1 MFDMRI
7 KYSETNPT
15 SKERYIMSMT
25 PRERVLAAMKKETLD
40 RPPVA
45 VFTQSA
51 TVGEMDNCGA
61 AWPEAHSDA
70 KLMAK
75 LGAAQATYYGFEAV
89 RSSFCL
95 TAEAER
101 LGCVVDPG
109 KKNSTPMIKKHP
121 FKFDAMEDVYDE
133 PNLLDPEEFLKGGR
147 PAVVI
152 EATKLLKEQYGN
164 EYAVVA
170 GNTGP
175 FTLAGHMVS
184 TENLVFGIM
193 MNPDMVVKWI
203 DAVNPIVKAYT
214 QALADAG
221 ADIIQM
227 SEPSSSTD
235 LLSPDMFTDYSGKY
249 VHESLAS
256 VKDAMSVLH
265 ICGDTSEIIPLMADT
280 GVTGISIEEKVDS
293 EKAVKIAAGRV
304 ALVGNVGVV
313 NPLLQGTPEDCAA
326 AGKRIAAAG
335 FNVISPGCGLSALI
349 KDENLFALVKSIKG

>member
-1 MFDMRI
+1 
-7 KYSETNPT
+7 
-15 SKERYIMSMT
+15 MSMT
-25 PRERVLAAMKKETLD
+25 PRERVLAAMKQEKLD

-51 TVGEMDNCGA
+51 TVGEMENCGA

-75 LGAAQATYYGFEAV
+75 LGAAQATYFGFEAV

-101 LGCVVDPG
+101 LGCNVDPG
-109 KKNSTPMIKKHP
+109 KINSTPMIKKHP

-147 PAVVI
+147 PAVI
-152 EATKLLKEQYGN
+152 LEATKLLKEQYGN
-164 EYAVVA
+164 EYAVIG

-193 MNPDMVVKWI
+193 MNPEMVAKWI

-235 LLSPDMFTDYSGKY
+235 LLSPDMFTEYSGRY
-249 VHESLAS
+249 VKESLAS
-256 VKDAMSVLH
+256 VKGADSVLH

-280 GVTGISIEEKVDS
+280 GVTGISVEEKVDS
-293 EKAVKIAAGRV
+293 ADAVRIAAGRV
-304 ALVGNVGVV
+304 ACVGNVGVV

-326 AGKRIAAAG
+326 AAKRIAEAG

-349 KDENLFALVKSIKG
+349 KDENLFALVKAIKG

>member
-1 MFDMRI
+1 
-7 KYSETNPT
+7 
-15 SKERYIMSMT
+15 MSMT
-25 PRERVLAAMKKETLD
+25 PRERVLAAMKQEKLD

-51 TVGEMDNCGA
+51 TVGEMENCGA

-75 LGAAQATYYGFEAV
+75 LGAAQATYFGFEAV

-101 LGCVVDPG
+101 LGCNVDPG
-109 KKNSTPMIKKHP
+109 KINSTPMIKKHP

-133 PNLLDPEEFLKGGR
+133 PNLMDPEEFLKGGR
-147 PAVVI
+147 PAVI
-152 EATKLLKEQYGN
+152 LEATKLLKEQYGN
-164 EYAVVA
+164 EYAVIG

-193 MNPDMVVKWI
+193 MNPEMVVKWI

-235 LLSPDMFTDYSGKY
+235 LLSPDMFTEYSGRY
-249 VHESLAS
+249 VKESLAS
-256 VKDAMSVLH
+256 VKGADSVLH

-280 GVTGISIEEKVDS
+280 GVTGISVEEKVDS
-293 EKAVKIAAGRV
+293 ADAVRIAAGRV
-304 ALVGNVGVV
+304 ACVGNVGVV

-326 AGKRIAAAG
+326 AAKRIAEAG

-349 KDENLFALVKSIKG
+349 KDENLFALVKAIKG

>member
-1 MFDMRI
+1 M
-7 KYSETNPT
+7 T
-15 SKERYIMSMT
+15 MT
-25 PRERVLAAMKKETLD
+25 PRERVLAAMKQEELD

-51 TVGEMDNCGA
+51 TIGQMKHTGFS
-61 AWPEAHSDA
+61 WPEAHSNA
-70 KLMAK
+70 KMMCE
-75 LGAAQATYYGFEAV
+75 LGAAQATYFGFEAV

-109 KKNSTPMIKKHP
+109 KEDRTPMLKKHP
-121 FKFDAMEDVYDE
+121 FHFDPMSGEYDE
-133 PNLLDPEEFLKGGR
+133 PSGVMAPEEFIKGGR
-147 PAVVI
+147 PACII
-152 EATKLLKEQYGN
+152 EATRLMKEKYGK
-164 EYAVVA
+164 EYAVIA

-193 MNPDMVVKWI
+193 MDPDKVHEWV
-203 DAVNPIVKAYT
+203 DAVNPIIKAYS

-227 SEPSSSTD
+227 SEPSASTD
-235 LLSPDMFTDYSGKY
+235 LLSPDMFTEYAGDYVKN
-249 VHESLAS
+249 SLAC
-256 VKDAMSVLH
+256 VNGADTVLH
-265 ICGDTSEIIPLMADT
+265 ICGDTAPILDHMIAT
-280 GVTGISIEEKVDS
+280 GVTGLSIEEKVDS
-293 EKAVKIAAGRV
+293 AEAVKIVNGRA

-313 NPLLQGTPEDCAA
+313 FPLLQGTPEDCAA

-335 FNVISPGCGLSALI
+335 FNIISPGCGLSALI
-349 KDENLFALVKSIKG
+349 PGANLKALVDSVKSL

>member
-1 MFDMRI
+1 
-7 KYSETNPT
+7 
-15 SKERYIMSMT
+15 MT
-25 PRERVLAAMKKETLD
+25 PRERVLAAMKQEKLD

-51 TVGEMDNCGA
+51 TVGEMENCGA

-75 LGAAQATYYGFEAV
+75 LGAAQATYFGFEAV

-101 LGCVVDPG
+101 LGCNVDPG
-109 KKNSTPMIKKHP
+109 KINSTPMIKKHP

-147 PAVVI
+147 PAVI
-152 EATKLLKEQYGN
+152 LEATKLLKEQYGN
-164 EYAVVA
+164 EYAVIG

-193 MNPDMVVKWI
+193 MNPEMVVKWI

-235 LLSPDMFTDYSGKY
+235 LLSPDMFTEYSGRY
-249 VHESLAS
+249 VKESLAS
-256 VKDAMSVLH
+256 VKGADSVLH

-280 GVTGISIEEKVDS
+280 GVTGISVEEKVDS
-293 EKAVKIAAGRV
+293 AEAVRIAAGRV
-304 ALVGNVGVV
+304 ACVGNVGVV

-326 AGKRIAAAG
+326 AAKRIAEAG
-335 FNVISPGCGLSALI
+335 FNIISPGCGLSALI
-349 KDENLFALVKSIKG
+349 KDENLFALVKAIKG

>member
-1 MFDMRI
+1 
-7 KYSETNPT
+7 
-15 SKERYIMSMT
+15 
-25 PRERVLAAMKKETLD
+25 MKQEELD

-51 TVGEMDNCGA
+51 TVGEMENCGA

-75 LGAAQATYYGFEAV
+75 LGAAQATYFGFEAV

-101 LGCVVDPG
+101 LGCNVDPG
-109 KKNSTPMIKKHP
+109 KINSTPMIKKHP

-147 PAVVI
+147 PAVI
-152 EATKLLKEQYGN
+152 LEATKLLKEQYGN
-164 EYAVVA
+164 EYAVIG

-193 MNPDMVVKWI
+193 MNPEMVVKWI

-235 LLSPDMFTDYSGKY
+235 LLSPDMFTEYSGRY
-249 VHESLAS
+249 VKESLAS
-256 VKDAMSVLH
+256 VKGADSVLH

-280 GVTGISIEEKVDS
+280 GVTGISVEEKVDS
-293 EKAVKIAAGRV
+293 ADAVRIAAGRV
-304 ALVGNVGVV
+304 ACVGNVGVV

-326 AGKRIAAAG
+326 AAKRIAEAG

-349 KDENLFALVKSIKG
+349 KDENLFALVKAIKG

>member
-1 MFDMRI
+1 
-7 KYSETNPT
+7 
-15 SKERYIMSMT
+15 MSMT
-25 PRERVLAAMKKETLD
+25 PRERVLAAMKQEKLD

-51 TVGEMDNCGA
+51 TVGEMENCGA

-75 LGAAQATYYGFEAV
+75 LGAAQATYFGFEAV

-109 KKNSTPMIKKHP
+109 KINSTPMIKKHP
-121 FKFDAMEDVYDE
+121 FKFDAMEGVYDE
-133 PNLLDPEEFLKGGR
+133 PALMDPEEFLKGGR
-147 PAVVI
+147 PAVII

-164 EYAVVA
+164 EYAVIG

-193 MNPDMVVKWI
+193 MDPDMVVKWI

-235 LLSPDMFTDYSGKY
+235 LLSPDMFTEYSGRY
-249 VHESLAS
+249 VKESLAS
-256 VKDAMSVLH
+256 VQGADSVLH

-280 GVTGISIEEKVDS
+280 GVTGISVEEKVDS
-293 EKAVKIAAGRV
+293 AEAVRIAAGRV
-304 ALVGNVGVV
+304 ACVGNVGVV

-326 AGKRIAAAG
+326 AAKRIAEAG

-349 KDENLFALVKSIKG
+349 KDENLFALVKAIKG

>member
-1 MFDMRI
+1 
-7 KYSETNPT
+7 
-15 SKERYIMSMT
+15 MSMT
-25 PRERVLAAMKKETLD
+25 PRERVLAAMKQEKLD

-51 TVGEMDNCGA
+51 TVGEMENCGA

-75 LGAAQATYYGFEAV
+75 LGAAQATYFGFEAV

-101 LGCVVDPG
+101 LGCNVDPG
-109 KKNSTPMIKKHP
+109 KINSTPMIKKHP

-147 PAVVI
+147 PAVI
-152 EATKLLKEQYGN
+152 LEATKLLKEQYGN
-164 EYAVVA
+164 EYAVIG

-193 MNPDMVVKWI
+193 MNPEMVVKWI

-235 LLSPDMFTDYSGKY
+235 LLSPDMFTEYSGRY
-249 VHESLAS
+249 VKESLAC
-256 VKDAMSVLH
+256 VKGADSVLH

-280 GVTGISIEEKVDS
+280 GVTGISVEEKVDS
-293 EKAVKIAAGRV
+293 AEAVRIAAGRV
-304 ALVGNVGVV
+304 ACVGNVGVV

-326 AGKRIAAAG
+326 AAKRIAEAG

-349 KDENLFALVKSIKG
+349 KDENLFALVKAIKG

>member
-1 MFDMRI
+1 
-7 KYSETNPT
+7 
-15 SKERYIMSMT
+15 MSMT
-25 PRERVLAAMKKETLD
+25 PRERVLAAMKQEKLD

-51 TVGEMDNCGA
+51 TVGEMENCGA

-75 LGAAQATYYGFEAV
+75 LGAAQATYFGFEAV

-101 LGCVVDPG
+101 LGCNVDPG
-109 KKNSTPMIKKHP
+109 KINSTPMIKKHP

-147 PAVVI
+147 PAVI
-152 EATKLLKEQYGN
+152 LEATKLLKEQYGN
-164 EYAVVA
+164 EYAVIG

-193 MNPDMVVKWI
+193 MNPEMVAKWI

-235 LLSPDMFTDYSGKY
+235 LLSPDMFTEYSGNY
-249 VHESLAS
+249 VKTSLAC
-256 VKDAMSVLH
+256 VNGADSVLH

-280 GVTGISIEEKVDS
+280 GVTGISVEEKVDS
-293 EKAVKIAAGRV
+293 ADAVRIAAGRV
-304 ALVGNVGVV
+304 ACVGNVGVV

-326 AGKRIAAAG
+326 AAKRIAEAG

-349 KDENLFALVKSIKG
+349 KDENLFALVKAIKG

>member
-1 MFDMRI
+1 
-7 KYSETNPT
+7 
-15 SKERYIMSMT
+15 MSMT
-25 PRERVLAAMKKETLD
+25 PRERVLAAMKQEKLD

-51 TVGEMDNCGA
+51 TVGEMENCGA

-75 LGAAQATYYGFEAV
+75 LGAAQATYFGFEAV

-101 LGCVVDPG
+101 LGCNVDPG
-109 KKNSTPMIKKHP
+109 KINSTPMIKKHP

-147 PAVVI
+147 PAVI
-152 EATKLLKEQYGN
+152 LEATKLLKEQYGN
-164 EYAVVA
+164 EYAVIG

-193 MNPDMVVKWI
+193 MNPEMVVKWI

-235 LLSPDMFTDYSGKY
+235 LLSPDMFTEYSGRY
-249 VHESLAS
+249 VKESLAS
-256 VKDAMSVLH
+256 VKGADSVLH

-280 GVTGISIEEKVDS
+280 GVTGISVEEKVDS
-293 EKAVKIAAGRV
+293 ADAVRIAAGRV
-304 ALVGNVGVV
+304 ACVGNVGVV

-326 AGKRIAAAG
+326 AAKRIAEAG

-349 KDENLFALVKSIKG
+349 KDENLFALVKAIKG

>member
-1 MFDMRI
+1 M
-7 KYSETNPT
+7 T
-15 SKERYIMSMT
+15 MT
-25 PRERVLAAMKKETLD
+25 PRERVLAAMRKEKLD

-51 TVGEMDNCGA
+51 TEGQMKACGY

-70 KLMAK
+70 KMMCE
-75 LGAAQATYYGFEAV
+75 LGAAQATVFGFEAV

-109 KKNSTPMIKKHP
+109 KTTSTPMLKKHP
-121 FKFDAMEDVYDE
+121 FNFDPMSGEYDS
-133 PNLLDPEEFLKGGR
+133 PALMDPEEFIKGGR

-152 EATKLLKEQYGN
+152 EATKLMKEKYGN

-175 FTLAGHMVS
+175 FTLAGHLVS

-193 MNPDMVVKWI
+193 MDPDKVKEWV
-203 DAVNPIVKAYT
+203 DAVNPIIKTYC

-221 ADIIQM
+221 ADVIQM

-235 LLSPDMFTDYSGKY
+235 LLDPMMFAEYSGDY
-249 VHESLAS
+249 VKESLAA
-256 VKDAMSVLH
+256 VDGAYSVLH
-265 ICGDTSEIIPLMADT
+265 ICGDTSAIIPFMADT
-280 GVTGISIEEKVDS
+280 GVTGISVEEKVDS
-293 EKAVKIAAGRV
+293 VEAVKIANGRV

-313 NPLLQGTPEDCAA
+313 NPLLQGTPEDCEA

-335 FNVISPGCGLSALI
+335 FNIVSPGCGLSALI
-349 KDENLFALVKSIKG
+349 KDENLRALVKGVKGE

>member
-1 MFDMRI
+1 
-7 KYSETNPT
+7 
-15 SKERYIMSMT
+15 MSMT
-25 PRERVLAAMKKETLD
+25 PRERVLAAMKQEKLD

-51 TVGEMDNCGA
+51 TVGEMENCGA

-75 LGAAQATYYGFEAV
+75 LGAAQATYFGFEAV

-109 KKNSTPMIKKHP
+109 KINSTPMIKKHP

-147 PAVVI
+147 PAVI
-152 EATKLLKEQYGN
+152 LEATKLLKEQYGN
-164 EYAVVA
+164 EYAVIG

-193 MNPDMVVKWI
+193 MNPEMVVKWI

-235 LLSPDMFTDYSGKY
+235 LLSPDMFTEYSGRY
-249 VHESLAS
+249 VKESLAS
-256 VKDAMSVLH
+256 VKGADSVLH

-280 GVTGISIEEKVDS
+280 GVTGISVEEKVDS
-293 EKAVKIAAGRV
+293 AEAVRIAAGRV
-304 ALVGNVGVV
+304 ACVGNVGVV

-326 AGKRIAAAG
+326 AGKRIAEAG
-335 FNVISPGCGLSALI
+335 FNIISPGCGLSALI

>member
-1 MFDMRI
+1 
-7 KYSETNPT
+7 
-15 SKERYIMSMT
+15 MSMT
-25 PRERVLAAMKKETLD
+25 PRERVLAAMKQEKLD

-51 TVGEMDNCGA
+51 TVGEMENCGA

-75 LGAAQATYYGFEAV
+75 LGAAQATYFGFEAV

-109 KKNSTPMIKKHP
+109 KINSTPMIKKHP

-147 PAVVI
+147 PAVI
-152 EATKLLKEQYGN
+152 LEATKLLKEQYGN
-164 EYAVVA
+164 EYAVIG

-175 FTLAGHMVS
+175 FPLAGHMVS

-193 MNPDMVVKWI
+193 MNPEMVVKWI

-235 LLSPDMFTDYSGKY
+235 LLSPDMFTEYSGRY
-249 VHESLAS
+249 VKESLAS
-256 VKDAMSVLH
+256 VKGADSVLH

-280 GVTGISIEEKVDS
+280 GVTGISVEEKV
-293 EKAVKIAAGRV
+293 EC
-304 ALVGNVGVV
+304 VGNVGVV

-326 AGKRIAAAG
+326 AGKRIAEAG
-335 FNVISPGCGLSALI
+335 FNIISPGCGLSALI

>member
-1 MFDMRI
+1 
-7 KYSETNPT
+7 
-15 SKERYIMSMT
+15 MT
-25 PRERVLAAMKKETLD
+25 PRERVLAAMKQEKLD

-51 TVGEMDNCGA
+51 TVGEMENCGA

-75 LGAAQATYYGFEAV
+75 LGAAQATYFGFEAV

-101 LGCVVDPG
+101 LGCNVDPG
-109 KKNSTPMIKKHP
+109 KINSTPMIKKHP

-147 PAVVI
+147 PAVI
-152 EATKLLKEQYGN
+152 LEATKLLKEQYGN
-164 EYAVVA
+164 EYAVIG

-193 MNPDMVVKWI
+193 MNPEMVAKWI

-235 LLSPDMFTDYSGKY
+235 LLSPDMFTEYSGRY
-249 VHESLAS
+249 VKESLAS
-256 VKDAMSVLH
+256 VKGADSVLH

-280 GVTGISIEEKVDS
+280 GVTGISVEEKVDS
-293 EKAVKIAAGRV
+293 AEAVRIAAGRV
-304 ALVGNVGVV
+304 ACVGNVGVV

-326 AGKRIAAAG
+326 AAKRIAEAG

-349 KDENLFALVKSIKG
+349 KDENLFALVKAIKG

>member
-1 MFDMRI
+1 
-7 KYSETNPT
+7 
-15 SKERYIMSMT
+15 MSMT
-25 PRERVLAAMKKETLD
+25 PRERVLAAMKQEKLD

-51 TVGEMDNCGA
+51 TVGEMENCGA

-89 RSSFCL
+89 RSAFCL

-101 LGCVVDPG
+101 LGCMVDPG
-109 KKNSTPMIKKHP
+109 KINSTPMIKKHP

-133 PNLLDPEEFLKGGR
+133 PNLMDPEEFLKGGR

-164 EYAVVA
+164 EYAVIG

-193 MNPDMVVKWI
+193 MNPEMVAKWI

-235 LLSPDMFTDYSGKY
+235 LLSPDMFTEYSGRY
-249 VHESLAS
+249 VKESLAS
-256 VKDAMSVLH
+256 VKGADSVLH

-280 GVTGISIEEKVDS
+280 GVTGISVEEKVDS
-293 EKAVKIAAGRV
+293 AEAVRIAAGRV
-304 ALVGNVGVV
+304 ACVGNVGVV

-326 AGKRIAAAG
+326 AAKRIAEAG

-349 KDENLFALVKSIKG
+349 KDENLFALVKAIKG

>member
-1 MFDMRI
+1 
-7 KYSETNPT
+7 
-15 SKERYIMSMT
+15 MT
-25 PRERVLAAMKKETLD
+25 PRERVLAAMKQEKLD

-51 TVGEMDNCGA
+51 TVGEMENCGA

-75 LGAAQATYYGFEAV
+75 LGAAQATYFGFEAV

-109 KKNSTPMIKKHP
+109 KINSTPMIKKHP

-147 PAVVI
+147 PAVI
-152 EATKLLKEQYGN
+152 LEATKLLKEQYGN
-164 EYAVVA
+164 EYAVIG

-193 MNPDMVVKWI
+193 MNPEMVVKWI

-235 LLSPDMFTDYSGKY
+235 LLSPDMFTEYSGRY
-249 VHESLAS
+249 VKESLAS
-256 VKDAMSVLH
+256 VKGADSVLH

-280 GVTGISIEEKVDS
+280 GVTGISVEEKVDS
-293 EKAVKIAAGRV
+293 AEAVRIAAGRV
-304 ALVGNVGVV
+304 ACVGNVGVV

-326 AGKRIAAAG
+326 AGKRIAEAG
-335 FNVISPGCGLSALI
+335 FNIISPGCGLSALI